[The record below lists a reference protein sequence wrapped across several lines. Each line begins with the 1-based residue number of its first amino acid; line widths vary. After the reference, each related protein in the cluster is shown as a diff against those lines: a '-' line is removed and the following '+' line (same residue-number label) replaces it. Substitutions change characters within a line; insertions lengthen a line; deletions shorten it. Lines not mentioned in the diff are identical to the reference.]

1 MDNLPMK
8 VKKDSIFTKIKSF
21 FKNLFSKNNYEEKE
35 KKIIER
41 EQEITEKNVKK
52 DSFKEDLRKDIIERE
67 KKTKILSYID
77 NDVNSVYS
85 LSNEKLKEL
94 IKIYDEEI
102 KNVDMQIKQLKYN

>member
-21 FKNLFSKNNYEEKE
+21 LKNLFSKNNYEEKE
-35 KKIIER
+35 NVIIER
-41 EQEITEKNVKK
+41 GQEITKKNIKN
-52 DSFKEDLRKDIIERE
+52 DSFKEDLRKDIIEKE
-67 KKTKILSYID
+67 KKTKILSYVD
-77 NDVNSVYS
+77 NDVNSIYG

>member
-1 MDNLPMK
+1 MK

-35 KKIIER
+35 KEIIER

-77 NDVNSVYS
+77 NDVNRVYS

>member
-1 MDNLPMK
+1 M
-8 VKKDSIFTKIKSF
+8 
-21 FKNLFSKNNYEEKE
+21 
-35 KKIIER
+35 
-41 EQEITEKNVKK
+41 KK

-77 NDVNSVYS
+77 NDVNRVYS